1 MTTHVRPTTATV
13 SPGRLRRTWPITFV
27 VLGSIATG
35 LVAALTLTLGVLPG
49 ATEAVVAGSL
59 LIGFGIGWVTLDVV
73 SARRTDQPQRWAR
86 VPAVAMATTGASLVA
101 LRPGDAAMTLLTWVW
116 PPLLVALAVWT

>member
-13 SPGRLRRTWPITFV
+13 PPGRLRRTWWIPFV

-59 LIGFGIGWVTLDVV
+59 LIGFGIGWVDAGRGLGTPHRP
-73 SARRTDQPQRWAR
+73 A
-86 VPAVAMATTGASLVA
+86 PAVGPGPGSRHGHDRREPRGAPA
-101 LRPGDAAMTLLTWVW
+101 G
-116 PPLLVALAVWT
+116 